1 MWHGEAIPQKVSN
14 IAWRAA
20 LNRRAAQVLRPVI
33 LDKIG
38 GTIEKNEAINL
49 GKDATLGAE
58 VRNPQSSTLNP

>member
-1 MWHGEAIPQKVSN
+1 MSEVP
-14 IAWRAA
+14 
-20 LNRRAAQVLRPVI
+20 LQVLRPVI

-58 VRNPQSSTLNP
+58 VRNPQP